1 MQELINK
8 LVSEAGLSAE
18 QAAKSLQVVM
28 DYVKSKVPSPLAAN
42 IDAMF
47 SGAQAQAQVKE
58 ESFMNKAEDMAE
70 TAKDKLEDMAET
82 AKDKLEDMAENA
94 KDKLED
100 FAENAKDKIGDAAEK
115 AEEMAKD
122 AFNKLK
128 GMLGKDKA

>member
-18 QAAKSLQVVM
+18 QASKSLQVVM

-47 SGAQAQAQVKE
+47 SGAQAQVKE
-58 ESFMNKAEDMAE
+58 ESFMDKAEDMAE
-70 TAKDKLEDMAET
+70 TAKDR
-82 AKDKLEDMAENA
+82 LEDMAENA

-122 AFNKLK
+122 ALNKLK